1 MQSND
6 ARTLLSCAVPTA
18 VAGVVAVA
26 VSSVLA
32 GGKGAIGA
40 GFGTFVAMVVMASGL
55 IVLERTAKHLPHL
68 FQAMGM
74 LLFITEFLLVAVV
87 LAVFQNTTLFNVK
100 AFALALLAATLV
112 WVGAQTRAHMK
123 AKILYVDP
131 EAEDER
137 KARGGE
143 EVRSRRVRAV
153 RSRAGIRACALTCYR
168 PVPSEAQRAQVAEL
182 PESTGWSRRP
192 MQLMPDIPL
201 GHAPI
206 SRPHIRKTSPVP
218 FRGRAPRR
226 HNEVAVPMRHAE
238 GARGEF

>member
-26 VSSVLA
+26 VGAVFA

-40 GFGTFVAMVVMASGL
+40 GVGTLVAAGVMASGL

-74 LLFITEFLLVAVV
+74 VLFMAEFLLVAVV
-87 LAVFQNTTLFNVK
+87 LAVFQDTTLFNVK

-123 AKILYVDP
+123 AKILYVEP

-137 KARGGE
+137 K
-143 EVRSRRVRAV
+143 
-153 RSRAGIRACALTCYR
+153 
-168 PVPSEAQRAQVAEL
+168 P
-182 PESTGWSRRP
+182 
-192 MQLMPDIPL
+192 
-201 GHAPI
+201 
-206 SRPHIRKTSPVP
+206 
-218 FRGRAPRR
+218 
-226 HNEVAVPMRHAE
+226 E
-238 GARGEF
+238 GAKKSAPAGSAP

>member
-26 VSSVLA
+26 VGAAFA

-74 LLFITEFLLVAVV
+74 VLFMTEFLLVAVV
-87 LAVFQNTTLFNVK
+87 LAVFQDTTMFNVK

-123 AKILYVDP
+123 AKILYVEP

-137 KARGGE
+137 K
-143 EVRSRRVRAV
+143 
-153 RSRAGIRACALTCYR
+153 
-168 PVPSEAQRAQVAEL
+168 P
-182 PESTGWSRRP
+182 
-192 MQLMPDIPL
+192 
-201 GHAPI
+201 
-206 SRPHIRKTSPVP
+206 
-218 FRGRAPRR
+218 
-226 HNEVAVPMRHAE
+226 E
-238 GARGEF
+238 GAKKSAPAGSTS

>member
-26 VSSVLA
+26 VGSVLA

-40 GFGTFVAMVVMASGL
+40 GVGTLVAAGVMASGL

-74 LLFITEFLLVAVV
+74 VLFMAEFLLVAVV
-87 LAVFQNTTLFNVK
+87 LAVFQDTTLFNVK

-123 AKILYVDP
+123 AKILYVEP

-137 KARGGE
+137 K
-143 EVRSRRVRAV
+143 
-153 RSRAGIRACALTCYR
+153 
-168 PVPSEAQRAQVAEL
+168 P
-182 PESTGWSRRP
+182 
-192 MQLMPDIPL
+192 
-201 GHAPI
+201 
-206 SRPHIRKTSPVP
+206 
-218 FRGRAPRR
+218 
-226 HNEVAVPMRHAE
+226 E
-238 GARGEF
+238 GAKKSAPAGSAP

>member
-26 VSSVLA
+26 VGSVLA

-40 GFGTFVAMVVMASGL
+40 GFGTFVAVVVMASGL

-74 LLFITEFLLVAVV
+74 VLFMAEFLLVAVV
-87 LAVFQNTTLFNVK
+87 LAVFQDTTMFNVK

-123 AKILYVDP
+123 AKILYVEP

-137 KARGGE
+137 KPGGAKK
-143 EVRSRRVRAV
+143 SAP
-153 RSRAGIRACALTCYR
+153 AG
-168 PVPSEAQRAQVAEL
+168 
-182 PESTGWSRRP
+182 STP
-192 MQLMPDIPL
+192 
-201 GHAPI
+201 
-206 SRPHIRKTSPVP
+206 
-218 FRGRAPRR
+218 
-226 HNEVAVPMRHAE
+226 
-238 GARGEF
+238 